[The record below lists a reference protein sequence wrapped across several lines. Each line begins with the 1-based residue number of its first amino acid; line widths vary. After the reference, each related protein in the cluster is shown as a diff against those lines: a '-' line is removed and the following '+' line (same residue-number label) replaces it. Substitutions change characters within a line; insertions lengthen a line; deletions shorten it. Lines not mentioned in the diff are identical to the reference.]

1 MALTP
6 QEQRKIRLKNDF
18 REMRNIEG
26 SSIEWNDIKGSQP
39 HVEEYDLVINIRT
52 IISSGPK
59 YRECHKI
66 KIILPENYPF
76 SAPLTTMI
84 TKPQPFH
91 PNWYPNGKWCYGYW
105 EVSEGLGH
113 HVIRM
118 IRTLQFDPAITNP
131 DSAANSKAKSWYLK
145 NRDQKLFPCDHTVL
159 PDPTSSRFKI
169 IAPVRG
175 RFEIVKAH
183 NS

>member
-1 MALTP
+1 MAVTP

-18 REMRNIEG
+18 REMKNIKG
-26 SSIEWNDIKGSQP
+26 ASIQWDAIKGSQP
-39 HVEEYDLVINIRT
+39 YVEEYDLVVKIRT
-52 IISSGPK
+52 IIASGPE
-59 YRECHKI
+59 YRERHKI

-113 HVIRM
+113 HIIRM
-118 IRTLQFDPAITNP
+118 IRTLQFDPEITNP
-131 DSAANSKAKSWYLK
+131 NSAANNKAKSWYLK
-145 NRDQKLFPCDHTVL
+145 NRDQKLFPCDRTAL
-159 PDPTSSRFKI
+159 PDPSSSRFFIQPRVRRKFKI
-169 IAPVRG
+169 IK
-175 RFEIVKAH
+175 EH